1 MRGPP
6 NIRIAIIIKLLQ
18 SFIHLLLE
26 PGRTAITNDVQ
37 HSRPD
42 SVVLVLCHLEDSLP
56 EFVDVLQDL
65 TWAELLAGLETDV
78 GVLVVGV
85 LEDLF
90 DVFGVFTDVD
100 QLLLV
105 FDGARLGEFFLVLF
119 TLWHLICRMFC
130 LVFDA
135 INYRVYFV

>member
-1 MRGPP
+1 M
-6 NIRIAIIIKLLQ
+6 
-18 SFIHLLLE
+18 
-26 PGRTAITNDVQ
+26 
-37 HSRPD
+37 
-42 SVVLVLCHLEDSLP
+42 
-56 EFVDVLQDL
+56 
-65 TWAELLAGLETDV
+65 
-78 GVLVVGV
+78 VGV

-130 LVFDA
+130 LVFGS
-135 INYRVYFV
+135 INYKVNLV